1 VNRLVLAE
9 LACASL
15 PPLSADIGPG
25 LYAVLEPALDASQ
38 ELIAVIAGKAA
49 PTRGSVTLN
58 GKTPFDHPD
67 VRASVASLQAEE
79 APLPERTVLDAVKSV
94 LALHPGANP
103 ARAVLERAGC
113 AELYDERVERL
124 SAREARSVTLAIAL
138 AQPEPAL
145 IALHEPL
152 ATRVDPSVLR
162 AALARAALR
171 AVVVVTISRFED
183 SRALGGRVITVR
195 PHGWSELNAARLGAH
210 ALRVRTDSAGELLA
224 LLEGIPELLQV
235 TRVGQKEL
243 VVHGEALEPLA
254 RIVAEHA
261 RRAGLVI
268 AGLCEQIDPYLLGS
282 TPGLP
287 HSASQ
292 QAATPADPKRPIY
305 GAAERR
311 R

>member
-1 VNRLVLAE
+1 MNRLVLAE
-9 LACASL
+9 LACTSL
-15 PPLSADIGPG
+15 PPLSADIGQG

-38 ELIAVIAGKAA
+38 ELIAVIAGRAA
-49 PTRGSVTLN
+49 PTRGRVTLN

-67 VRASVASLQAEE
+67 VRASIASVQAEE
-79 APLPERTVLDAVKSV
+79 APLPERTVLDAVTST
-94 LALHPGANP
+94 LALHPEASP

-113 AELYDERVERL
+113 AELCNERVERL
-124 SAREARSVTLAIAL
+124 SAREARSVALAIAL

-162 AALARAALR
+162 SALARAARR
-171 AVVVVTISRFED
+171 AVVIVTISRFED

-195 PHGWSELNAARLGAH
+195 PHGWREFSAARLGAH
-210 ALRVRTDSAGELLA
+210 ALRVRSDSAGELFT
-224 LLEGIPELLQV
+224 LLEGMPEILQV

-243 VVHGEALEPLA
+243 LVHGEALEPLA
-254 RIVAEHA
+254 RIVAEQA
-261 RRAGLVI
+261 RRAGFAL

-287 HSASQ
+287 HSGSQ
-292 QAATPADPKRPIY
+292 QVAIPADPKRPIY